1 MKALI
6 QFLAAA
12 SLASVAGLASATTV
26 YQEGYGASQSAAAA
40 TAASLWRS
48 NYPNGTYQ
56 GIYRCNP
63 VGGATQT
70 SGSWVCV
77 AYGDQPAAPP
87 KVIVTASAHGD
98 PASLA
103 CQRAIADW
111 NTQYGSTATF
121 TGTSVVE
128 VYGNGGN
135 NRPTDFI
142 CTATGYKN

>member
-6 QFLAAA
+6 QSLAAM
-12 SLASVAGLASATTV
+12 SLACVATLASADTIYV
-26 YQEGYGASQSAAAA
+26 EGYGMNQSLAA
-40 TAASLWRS
+40 TAASANWRS
-48 NYPNGTYQ
+48 AYPNGSYQ
-56 GIYRCNP
+56 GIYRCVP
-63 VGGATQT
+63 VGGATAPN
-70 SGSWVCV
+70 GSWVCI
-77 AYGDQPAAPP
+77 AYGDVPTAPP

-103 CQRAIADW
+103 CQRAVASW
-111 NTQYGSTATF
+111 NAQYAATSSF

-128 VYGNGGN
+128 VYGNGAN